1 MTEQQH
7 PITPPEDVIE
17 ALRSQAP
24 RCDVDAGVNKKRET
38 QLVIAAYRA
47 GADYEL
53 EEILLYPGE
62 EPEDCRYFDWVLAAN
77 IRAWRRPNPP
87 SLAEQA
93 LAALSRADKDALT
106 NPLTGEVVALRTIL
120 SKEQSNT
127 IRRAIERL
135 QELEKGNE

>member
-1 MTEQQH
+1 MTNIQH

-24 RCDVDAGVNKKRET
+24 QCDVDAGVNKKRET

-93 LAALSRADKDALT
+93 LEACERSAFGMPGDRD
-106 NPLTGEVVALRTIL
+106 
-120 SKEQSNT
+120 T
-127 IRRAIERL
+127 IRRALERL

>member
-1 MTEQQH
+1 MSTEH
-7 PITPPEDVIE
+7 PITPSGDVIE

-24 RCDVDAGVNKKRET
+24 QCDVDAGVNKVRET

-77 IRAWRRPNPP
+77 IRAWRRPKPP
-87 SLAEQA
+87 SLAE
-93 LAALSRADKDALT
+93 DALK
-106 NPLTGEVVALRTIL
+106 ALQDQIDTSFKISSEAQERA
-120 SKEQSNT
+120 NT
-127 IRRAIERL
+127 IRRALERL

>member
-1 MTEQQH
+1 MLTDQH

-24 RCDVDAGVNKKRET
+24 QCDVDAGVNKEREA

-62 EPEDCRYFDWVLAAN
+62 EPEDRRYFDNVPAAN
-77 IRAWRRPNPP
+77 IRAWRRPKPP

-93 LAALSRADKDALT
+93 RAKLDEAVMRGDCISTTTAMPILRAAL
-106 NPLTGEVVALRTIL
+106 
-120 SKEQSNT
+120 
-127 IRRAIERL
+127 ERL
-135 QELEKGNE
+135 QELENND